1 MERWK
6 PHVTVAAVLEREG
19 RFLLVEETT
28 ETGIRFNQP
37 AGHLEPGESLLDA
50 VVRETFE
57 ESSWH
62 IVPDYLLGV
71 YQWYQPD
78 NQRTWLRFAFTGKL
92 LTEVPDHALDTGIVA
107 AHWLTLDEVV
117 ALSAQHRSPLVMACI
132 RDYLA
137 GVRLPLEV
145 LHDID

>member
-6 PHVTVAAVLEREG
+6 PHVTVAAVLERGG
-19 RFLLVEETT
+19 RFLLVEEMT

-92 LTEVPDHALDTGIVA
+92 LAEVSDHDLDTGIIA

-137 GVRLPLEV
+137 GMRLPLEV